1 MGRVIKGFLNLFQ
14 NAPVAMAIL
23 DAKTLRLDSAN
34 SAMLQLLR
42 REKSV
47 LGRKLLDFMPEIAEQ
62 YYPELMYDVIRTGK
76 PHSQTGAKFYTNNN
90 GRAETVFVDYSYTPI
105 LGKNNK
111 VTSILIVGIDVSE
124 RELSRIYKEESDR
137 NLRAMVMSAPV
148 AMAVFSG
155 FDFQVQ
161 SVNDRMLE
169 LWNSN
174 SKICIRELE
183 HVYHNGVSFTS
194 EINQICYSYT
204 PLRDAK
210 GNTTGV
216 VMVGNR
222 KDVE

>member
-1 MGRVIKGFLNLFQ
+1 MKGYLNLFQ

-23 DAKTLRLDSAN
+23 DAKTLKLDSAN
-34 SAMLQLLR
+34 PAMLQLMR

-47 LGRKLLDFMPEIAEQ
+47 LGRELLEFLPEIAEQ
-62 YYPELMYDVIRTGK
+62 PYPELMYNVIRTGK
-76 PHSQTGAKFYTNNN
+76 PYSETGAKFYSNNN
-90 GRAETVFVDYSYTPI
+90 GKVETIFVDYSYTPI
-105 LGKNNK
+105 LGKNRE
-111 VTSILIVGIDVSE
+111 VVSLLVVGTDVSE
-124 RELSRIYKEESDR
+124 RELSRLYMLESDR
-137 NLRAMVMSAPV
+137 NLRAVVMSAPV

-155 FDFQVQ
+155 FDFQIQ

-174 SKICIRELE
+174 SKMGIKELE

-204 PLRDAK
+204 PLRDAT

-222 KDVE
+222 KE